1 MARATQYLLLVV
13 TKSGNSN
20 VTYILTEEIFL
31 AEVRGFLQRL
41 NLLTLVGIVNVWGNT
56 IESRGVEY
64 RDIVTALP

>member
-1 MARATQYLLLVV
+1 MARATEYLLLVV

-64 RDIVTALP
+64 CDIVTALP

>member
-1 MARATQYLLLVV
+1 MARATQYVLLVV

-20 VTYILTEEIFL
+20 VTCILTEEIFL

>member
-41 NLLTLVGIVNVWGNT
+41 HLLTLVGIVNVWGNT